1 MLRRLHGTAAALRS
15 AGYAGV
21 NAIPADHTIFQV
33 PAHAIPSCICDK
45 SMCILCCSIMMACR
59 DVQAEMCKLLN
70 RVWIHGTPY
79 AGLHGRGL
87 CLLCLHHRSLWNS
100 GGQEVKPPANTF
112 LVPLTSNVALMN
124 LTVACHMG
132 KLQVLRTVFRDPE
145 QDSAL
150 SITPPTA
157 SIPVVAIMFAGGGA
171 GWDPLQWA

>member
-1 MLRRLHGTAAALRS
+1 M
-15 AGYAGV
+15 
-21 NAIPADHTIFQV
+21 
-33 PAHAIPSCICDK
+33 
-45 SMCILCCSIMMACR
+45 
-59 DVQAEMCKLLN
+59 
-70 RVWIHGTPY
+70 
-79 AGLHGRGL
+79 
-87 CLLCLHHRSLWNS
+87 
-100 GGQEVKPPANTF
+100 KPPANTF